1 MNETDLRQL
10 LILNLKR
17 DEGYRKVPYYDTV
30 GKLTGGYG
38 RNLDD
43 IGISEPEAEMML
55 SNDIHTAVLEVH
67 RTIPNIQQKP
77 WQIRLGIYNMAF
89 NMGITRLLQ
98 FTNMLEA
105 LDRDDWERVADEA
118 LDSRWADQ
126 VGERAQR
133 IARLFRE
140 AGDVSS

>member
-10 LILNLKR
+10 LTLNLKR
-17 DEGYRKVPYYDTV
+17 DEGLRTAPYHDTV
-30 GKLTGGYG
+30 GKLTIGYG

-43 IGISEPEAEMML
+43 VGISEEEAEMFL
-55 SNDIHTAVLEVH
+55 SNDAHKAVLEVH

-105 LDRDDWERVADEA
+105 LDRDDWEQVADEA

-140 AGDVSS
+140 LV